1 MTKGK
6 PWDINEVR
14 QLRQLVEEGKS
25 IEEISRVMVKTHAA
39 IRQKMIGLELKVLL
53 KEQQQAVSGGKPCFC
68 SSKLEI
74 PADLPTIEEALQILA
89 AALRKGAEAGLDK
102 DEVQHL
108 QVVATLAKTYKEFF
122 ADYVDYRGLEV
133 ELMEWREKY
142 AVLAKKFQNVPIA
155 SSV

>member
-14 QLRQLVEEGKS
+14 QLHQLVQEGKG
-25 IEEISRVMVKTHAA
+25 IEEISKIMVKTHAA
-39 IRQKMIGLELKVLL
+39 IRQKMIDLKLKVLL
-53 KEQQQAVSGGKPCFC
+53 KEQQQVVSGRKPCFC

-102 DEVQHL
+102 DEVQRL

-122 ADYVDYRGLEV
+122 ADYVDYRGIEV
-133 ELMEWREKY
+133 ELLEWKAKY
-142 AVLAKKFQNVPIA
+142 AELAKKGPGV
-155 SSV
+155 SS